1 MESFGEI
8 LRTTRQTQGID
19 ILKAERETSISKEY
33 IEALECENVT
43 IFPGEPYLV
52 GFLRNYSEYLG
63 LDAKH
68 MISLYKAKM
77 IQEAPIPEGLLKKEP
92 PRFLKPLIISL
103 ASALVVAAIVLVCVF
118 TFKKEPE
125 SENEILTEAKKGAE
139 YQLTAMPIQ
148 KRVYKD
154 DVLKVILNNETVEMT
169 VAGTKNFLSL
179 NTPVGLQI
187 IELGE
192 EIELNIDG
200 KDKNDIV
207 VFLSDISK
215 NDEQKGAEVRMF
227 TLDPNQVASAE
238 PTVDVKEIPL
248 VSEIEQK
255 QTSNQIV
262 LFEGNRAYP
271 FTIDATFR
279 GACLFR
285 YAPDRKDSVE
295 DYFTTGDRFV
305 TTVNNTIR
313 IWMSNANALKLQ
325 VIGDGR
331 TESIEVGRP
340 GQVLVQDIKWIKD
353 YDGKYKLVV
362 LEVD

>member
-1 MESFGEI
+1 MESFGQL
-8 LRTTRQTQGID
+8 LRVTRESQGID
-19 ILKAERETSISKEY
+19 INKAERETSISKEY
-33 IEALECENVT
+33 ITALEEENVSL
-43 IFPGEPYLV
+43 FPGEPYLV

-63 LDAKH
+63 LDAKYL
-68 MISLYKAKM
+68 ISLYKAKM

-103 ASALVVAAIVLVCVF
+103 ASALVVVAIVLVCVF

>member
-1 MESFGEI
+1 MESFGQI
-8 LRTTRQTQGID
+8 LLTTREKLGID
-19 ILKAERETSISKEY
+19 INKAERETSISKEY
-33 IEALECENVT
+33 IAALEEENIS

-63 LDAKH
+63 LDAKY

-77 IQEAPIPEGLLKKEP
+77 IQEAPIPEGLLKADP
-92 PRFLKPLIISL
+92 PKFLKPLIISL
-103 ASALVVAAIVLVCVF
+103 ASALVVAGIVVVCLF

-125 SENEILTEAKKGAE
+125 SANEILVESKKGAE

-148 KRVYKD
+148 KRIYKD
-154 DVLKVILNNETVEMT
+154 DTLKVVLNNETVEMT

-192 EIELNIDG
+192 EIELNVDG

-238 PTVDVKEIPL
+238 PTVNVGEIQHA
-248 VSEIEQK
+248 SEIEQK

-313 IWMSNANALKLQ
+313 VWMSNANALKLQ

>member
-1 MESFGEI
+1 MESFGAI
-8 LRTTRQTQGID
+8 LRNKRESLGID
-19 ILKAERETSISKEY
+19 INKVEKETSISKEY
-33 IEALECENVT
+33 ILALETENVSV
-43 IFPGEPYLV
+43 FPGEPYLV
-52 GFLRNYSEYLG
+52 GFLKNYSEYLG
-63 LDAKH
+63 LESEKL
-68 MISLYKAKM
+68 ISLYKAKM
-77 IQEAPIPEGLLKKEP
+77 IQEAPIPEGLLKSEP
-92 PRFLKPLIISL
+92 PKFLKPLIISL
-103 ASALVVAAIVLVCVF
+103 VSALVVAAIVVVCLF

-125 SENEILTEAKKGAE
+125 SANEILTESKKGAE

-148 KRVYKD
+148 KRLYKD
-154 DVLKVILNNETVEMT
+154 DILKVIINNETVEMT
-169 VAGTKNFLSL
+169 IAGTKNFLSL

-192 EIELNIDG
+192 EIELNVDG

-227 TLDPNQVASAE
+227 TLDPNQVASVE
-238 PTVDVKEIPL
+238 PTVNVAEIQHA
-248 VSEIEQK
+248 SEIEQK

-271 FTIDATFR
+271 FTIDVTFR
-279 GACLFR
+279 GSCLFR

-313 IWMSNANALKLQ
+313 VWMSNANALKLQ

>member
-139 YQLTAMPIQ
+139 FQ

>member
-353 YDGKYKLVV
+353 TDGKYKLVV
-362 LEVD
+362 IELD

>member
-1 MESFGEI
+1 MDSFGEI
-8 LRTTRQTQGID
+8 LRTTRNSKGFD
-19 ILKAERETSISKEY
+19 IAKVERETSISKEY
-33 IEALECENVT
+33 IVALETEDVSV
-43 IFPGEPYLV
+43 FPGEPYLV
-52 GFLRNYSEYLG
+52 GFLKNYSEYLG
-63 LDAKH
+63 LSSKNLV
-68 MISLYKAKM
+68 SLYKAKM
-77 IQEAPIPEGLLKKEP
+77 IQEAPIPEGLLKAET
-92 PRFLKPLIISL
+92 PRFVKPLVISL
-103 ASALVVAAIVLVCVF
+103 VSVAVVAIAVICFFV
-118 TFKKEPE
+118 FKKEPE
-125 SENEILTEAKKGAE
+125 VENVILEEAKKGAE

-148 KRVYKD
+148 KRIYKD
-154 DVLKVILNNETVEMT
+154 DILKVIINNETVELS
-169 VAGTKNFLSL
+169 VAGTKNFLTL

-192 EIELNIDG
+192 EIELNVDG

-227 TLDPNQVASAE
+227 TLDPTQVAKVE
-238 PTVDVKEIPL
+238 PTVDVSEISL
-248 VSEIEQK
+248 ASEIEQK
-255 QTSNQIV
+255 KASNQIV

>member
-8 LRTTRQTQGID
+8 LRTTRESKGID
-19 ILKAERETSISKEY
+19 IPKAERETSISKEY
-33 IEALECENVT
+33 IIALETENVSA
-43 IFPGEPYLV
+43 FPGEPYLI

-63 LDAKH
+63 LDSKKL
-68 MISLYKAKM
+68 ISLYKAKM
-77 IQEAPIPEGLLKKEP
+77 IQESPIPEGLLKSDP

-103 ASALVVAAIVLVCVF
+103 ASAVVLAAIVLVCVF
-118 TFKKEPE
+118 AFKKEPE
-125 SENEILTEAKKGAE
+125 SENAILTEAKKGAE

-148 KRVYKD
+148 KRIYKD
-154 DVLKVILNNETVEMT
+154 DILKVIINNETVELT
-169 VAGTKNFLSL
+169 VSGTKNFLTL

-192 EIELNIDG
+192 EIELNVDG

-227 TLDPNQVASAE
+227 TLDPSQVAKVE
-238 PTVDVKEIPL
+238 PTVNVGEIPL
-248 VSEIEQK
+248 ASEIEQK
-255 QTSNQIV
+255 KSSNQIV

-313 IWMSNANALKLQ
+313 VWMSNANALKLQ

>member
-8 LRTTRQTQGID
+8 LRKSRESQGLD
-19 ILKAERETSISKEY
+19 ISRVERETSISKEY
-33 IEALECENVT
+33 IEALEEENVSV
-43 IFPGEPYLV
+43 FPGEPYLI

-63 LDAKH
+63 LDANH

-77 IQEAPIPEGLLKKEP
+77 IQEAPIPEGLLKSEP
-92 PRFLKPLIISL
+92 PKFLKPLLISL
-103 ASALVVAAIVLVCVF
+103 ASVCVLVGIVFVCIF

-125 SENEILTEAKKGAE
+125 SANEILTEAKKGAE

-148 KRVYKD
+148 KRLYKD
-154 DVLKVILNNETVEMT
+154 DVLKVIINSETVEMT

-187 IELGE
+187 IDLGE
-192 EIELNIDG
+192 EIELNVDG

-238 PTVDVKEIPL
+238 PTVNVGEIQHA
-248 VSEIEQK
+248 SEIAQK

-279 GACLFR
+279 GSCLFR

-313 IWMSNANALKLQ
+313 VWMSNANALKLQ

>member
-1 MESFGEI
+1 MESFGAI
-8 LRTTRQTQGID
+8 LRNKRESLGID
-19 ILKAERETSISKEY
+19 INKVEKETSISKEY
-33 IEALECENVT
+33 ILALETENVSV
-43 IFPGEPYLV
+43 FPGEPYLV
-52 GFLRNYSEYLG
+52 GFLKNYSEYLG
-63 LDAKH
+63 LESEKL
-68 MISLYKAKM
+68 ISLYKAKM
-77 IQEAPIPEGLLKKEP
+77 IQEAPIPEGLLKSEP
-92 PRFLKPLIISL
+92 PKFLKPLIISL
-103 ASALVVAAIVLVCVF
+103 VSALVVAAIVVVCLF

-125 SENEILTEAKKGAE
+125 SANEILTESKKGAE

-148 KRVYKD
+148 KRLYKD
-154 DVLKVILNNETVEMT
+154 DILKVIINNETVEMT
-169 VAGTKNFLSL
+169 IAGTKNFLSL

-192 EIELNIDG
+192 ESELNVDG

-227 TLDPNQVASAE
+227 TLDPNQVASVE
-238 PTVDVKEIPL
+238 PTVNVAEIQHA
-248 VSEIEQK
+248 SEIEQK

-271 FTIDATFR
+271 FTIDVTFR
-279 GACLFR
+279 GSCLFR

-313 IWMSNANALKLQ
+313 VWMSNANALKLQ